1 MSGRFLILGMLLMG
15 VRSAEPF
22 DDAEF
27 QMAEES
33 VFEESV
39 FEESVTVEVRR
50 ECLENQPWN

>member
-1 MSGRFLILGMLLMG
+1 MLLMG
-15 VRSAEPF
+15 VRLAEPF

-27 QMAEES
+27 QMA
-33 VFEESV
+33 EESV